1 MRPDDLERRTRR
13 TAEIDRTRRV
23 MLHPLTQVGVRV
35 FVPVRIS
42 RSELMV
48 DILSDGERSE
58 GEQNKNQA
66 QREST
71 KTQ

>member
-1 MRPDDLERRTRR
+1 
-13 TAEIDRTRRV
+13 
-23 MLHPLTQVGVRV
+23 MLHPLKEVGVRV

-42 RSELMV
+42 RSEFMV

-66 QREST
+66 QRESP

>member
-1 MRPDDLERRTRR
+1 M
-13 TAEIDRTRRV
+13 
-23 MLHPLTQVGVRV
+23 MLHPLTEVGVRV

-66 QREST
+66 QRESP

>member
-1 MRPDDLERRTRR
+1 
-13 TAEIDRTRRV
+13 
-23 MLHPLTQVGVRV
+23 MLHPLTEVGVRV
-35 FVPVRIS
+35 FVPVCIS
-42 RSELMV
+42 RSKLMV

-66 QREST
+66 QREPS